1 MELNFQRLRT
11 LIRKETIQIL
21 RDRRFIYLFL
31 GLAFVQLFIYGYS
44 ASKTVYHM
52 PLAVVDQSHDEKSQ
66 AFIEALTNS
75 QYFDA
80 TMYPHSQAD
89 VYQAIDKGQVKAGVI
104 IPPHFAS
111 NTIRGS
117 ADFLIILDGSDQFAV
132 SSAYSAVNLV
142 AQNFGLHLTAANLAL
157 SDGYAGT
164 SGAYAISLPITISG
178 RVLYNPDLND
188 KWFVIPGIIGMILQ
202 TLAIEQAAILLVRDR
217 EWGTLEQILITP
229 VRPLELILSKL
240 IPLLILCLLTLVVS
254 VGFGIFWFGVPF
266 QGSLILYF
274 WLALLFITSCL
285 GLGLLIST
293 RVKTQFEANAS
304 SMFFMLFG
312 LLLSGLF
319 YPRIGMPLIPQLI
332 GDIVPLTYFLRI
344 SRGIYTK
351 GIGINFLW
359 GDALVLVIYMVVV
372 VFIASKRFKMRLD

>member
-1 MELNFQRLRT
+1 MNFQRLGT

-21 RDRRFIYLFL
+21 RDRRFIMLFL

-52 PLAVVDQSHDEKSQ
+52 PLAVVDQSRDTKSRDFVQ
-66 AFIEALTNS
+66 ALVNS
-75 QYFDA
+75 QYFDVA
-80 TMYPHSQAD
+80 MYLQSQD
-89 VYQAIDKGQVKAGVI
+89 EVVQAIGRGEVKAGVI
-104 IPPHFAS
+104 IPSDFTTSA
-111 NTIRGS
+111 NNGS
-117 ADFLIILDGSDQFAV
+117 ADFLMILDGSDQFAV
-132 SSAYSAVNLV
+132 GSAYSAANLV
-142 AQNFGLHLTAANLAL
+142 AQNYGLQLTAENFARSGVGA
-157 SDGYAGT
+157 
-164 SGAYAISLPITISG
+164 SGALPITASA

-217 EWGTLEQILITP
+217 EWGTLEQILVTP
-229 VRPLELILSKL
+229 VRQLELILSKL
-240 IPLLILCLLTLVVS
+240 IPLLILCVLTFAVT
-254 VGFGIFWFGVPF
+254 VGFGILWFGVPF
-266 QGSLILYF
+266 QGNLFLYF
-274 WLALLFITSCL
+274 WLSLLFIASCL

-332 GDIVPLTYFLRI
+332 GGLVPLTYFLRI

-351 GIGINFLW
+351 GIGLSFLW
-359 GDALVLVIYMVVV
+359 SDALVLVIYMLIVVA
-372 VFIASKRFKMRLD
+372 IASKRFKMRLD